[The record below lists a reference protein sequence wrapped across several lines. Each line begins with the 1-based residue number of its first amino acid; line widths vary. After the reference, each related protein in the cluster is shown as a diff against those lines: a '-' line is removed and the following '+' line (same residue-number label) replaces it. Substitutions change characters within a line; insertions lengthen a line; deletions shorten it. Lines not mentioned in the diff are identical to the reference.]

1 MKLFIILLT
10 ATSIILQAQQIE
22 VGVKTSVTLTD
33 QIKYAPDKSVPVS
46 IGGTIEIKLP
56 ANFAI
61 EADLLYKR
69 LRSNSSYNL
78 FPEGPYISNTKGESL
93 DLPVIGK
100 YYFRPTRG
108 WRPFLGTGW
117 ALRRTWQETEIRQNN
132 GRDLFS
138 RPSEIG
144 IGAVVSAGARYEYRR
159 VKLAPELRYT
169 RWGAGNDFPRRN
181 PNQLE
186 LLFGI
191 SF

>member
-1 MKLFIILLT
+1 M
-10 ATSIILQAQQIE
+10 LQAQQVE
-22 VGVKTSVTLTD
+22 VGVKGGFVFTD
-33 QIKYAPDKSVPVS
+33 QLKHPSDNSRPYT
-46 IGGTIEIKLP
+46 IGGSVEIKLP

-69 LRSNSSYNL
+69 LRSDFRYTL
-78 FPEGPYISNTKGESL
+78 QDGPYISNSKGESL
-93 DLPVIGK
+93 ELPVIGK

-117 ALRRTWQETEIRQNN
+117 ALRRTWQETETSQPN
-132 GRDLFS
+132 GRTLLS

-144 IGAVVSAGARYEYRR
+144 VGAVASAGARYEYRR
-159 VKLAPELRYT
+159 VKFAPELRYT
-169 RWGAGNDFPRRN
+169 RWGSGTDFPRRN

-186 LLFGI
+186 LLFGV

>member
-1 MKLFIILLT
+1 MKLFIFLLT
-10 ATSIILQAQQIE
+10 ATSIMLQAQQIE

-69 LRSNSSYNL
+69 LRSNSSYT
-78 FPEGPYISNTKGESL
+78 FPEGPYISNAKGESL
-93 DLPVIGK
+93 ELPVIGK

-117 ALRRTWQETEIRQNN
+117 ALRRTWQETETSQPN
-132 GRDLFS
+132 GRTLFN
-138 RPSEIG
+138 RPSDIDV
-144 IGAVVSAGARYEYRR
+144 GAVVSTGARYEDRR

-169 RWGAGNDFPRRN
+169 RWGSGTDFPRRN

>member
-1 MKLFIILLT
+1 MKLFIFLLT
-10 ATSIILQAQQIE
+10 ATSILLQAQQIE

-46 IGGTIEIKLP
+46 VGGTIEIKLP

-69 LRSNSSYNL
+69 LRSNASYT
-78 FPEGPYISNTKGESL
+78 FPEGPYIVKTKGESL
-93 DLPVIGK
+93 ELPVIGK

-117 ALRRTWQETEIRQNN
+117 ALRRTWQETETRQNSR
-132 GRDLFS
+132 RDLFN
-138 RPSEIG
+138 RPSEIDV
-144 IGAVVSAGARYEYRR
+144 GAVVATGIRYEYRR

-169 RWGAGNDFPRRN
+169 RWGSGTDFPRRN